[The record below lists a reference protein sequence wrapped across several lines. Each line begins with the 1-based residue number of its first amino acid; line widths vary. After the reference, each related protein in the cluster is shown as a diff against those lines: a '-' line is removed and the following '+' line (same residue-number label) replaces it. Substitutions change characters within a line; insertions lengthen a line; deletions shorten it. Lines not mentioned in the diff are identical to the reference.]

1 MSFRTSLQSLRHA
14 LQAPVPS
21 TSRCSCLPSSSR
33 PFSSSPR
40 SLAVLPPPASPWTLP
55 KGLELKGQVT
65 SVGKMQQTITVSV
78 ERRVIDHKT
87 LKPSSWLLNSVR
99 VIQEFSKHTK
109 FLVHDPSEQCVVG
122 DQVKIRN
129 CRPISAR
136 KRFELVSIIKGA
148 RERVESHHGAGAAA
162 TETSA

>member
-1 MSFRTSLQSLRHA
+1 MSFRISLQSLRHA
-14 LQAPVPS
+14 LPAPVPS

-33 PFSSSPR
+33 PFSSSPH

-55 KGLELKGQVT
+55 RGLELKGQVT

-87 LKPSSWLLNSVR
+87 LK
-99 VIQEFSKHTK
+99 EFSKHTK

-136 KRFELVSIIKGA
+136 KRFELVSILKGA

>member
-87 LKPSSWLLNSVR
+87 LK
-99 VIQEFSKHTK
+99 EFSKHTK